1 MVSFAHLLT
10 AKQVKRKGTML
21 KATRVRGDAGTL
33 NWSNMKDRLRRFPGK
48 LRAPLSPA
56 SRPARCWK
64 HAVWG
69 FIAATCGLLA
79 LAGVTSLTG
88 HGLIIGS
95 FGASAVL
102 LYGTPDSPL
111 AQPRNVL
118 GGHLLSALVGCAM
131 VEFVGTGPMAL
142 AAAVGLAIVA
152 MYVTH
157 TMHPPGGATAL
168 IAVYDHAGWMFVLL
182 PVTVGA
188 AILVVIAVLANN
200 VVNHRRYPLHWW

>member
-1 MVSFAHLLT
+1 
-10 AKQVKRKGTML
+10 
-21 KATRVRGDAGTL
+21 
-33 NWSNMKDRLRRFPGK
+33 MKNRLRRFPGK
-48 LRAPLSPA
+48 LRAPLAPA
-56 SRPARCWK
+56 ARPILYWK

-69 FIAATCGLLA
+69 FVAAACGILA
-79 LAGVTSLTG
+79 IAGVTFLTG
-88 HGLIIGS
+88 HNLLIGS

-118 GGHLLSALVGCAM
+118 GGHLLSALVGCAAAA
-131 VEFVGTGPMAL
+131 FLGTGALVL

-152 MYVTH
+152 MYFTH

-168 IAVYDHAGWMFVLL
+168 IGAHDHAGWLFSLL
-182 PVTVGA
+182 PVAAGA

-200 VVNHRRYPLHWW
+200 IVNHRQYPKHWW